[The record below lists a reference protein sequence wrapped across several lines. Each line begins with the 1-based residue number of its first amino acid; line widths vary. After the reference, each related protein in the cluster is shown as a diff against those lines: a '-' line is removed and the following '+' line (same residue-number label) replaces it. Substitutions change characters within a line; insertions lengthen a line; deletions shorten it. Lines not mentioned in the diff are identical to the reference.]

1 MDNIINLDEEKEFK
15 KGEKEFELLYGYNEE
30 LKQEVTQ
37 NINALNDEQLKV
49 LNTIAIQIQKD
60 NTFTVIGEDYKPK
73 DRRRFVKMYINEVNQ
88 LLMKA
93 KSINDMKILLF
104 LMQKMNYDTGEI
116 IVPNAMISD
125 ELKMDKSLVSKGLKN
140 LINDEVILIKE
151 GYENKKFKIYLLNE
165 KYFKY
170 GR

>member
-1 MDNIINLDEEKEFK
+1 MDKIINLDKEKNFE

-49 LNTIAIQIQKD
+49 LNTIAVQIQKD

-73 DRRRFVKMYINEVNQ
+73 DRRRFVKMYIKEVNQ
-88 LLMKA
+88 A
-93 KSINDMKILLF
+93 IYNCKSLNEVKVFLF
-104 LMQKMNYDTGEI
+104 MLDKMNYDTGEI
-116 IVPNAMISD
+116 ITPNLMITE
-125 ELKMDKSLVSKGLKN
+125 ELKLDKATVSKSIKGLIDN
-140 LINDEVILIKE
+140 EIIKVKV
-151 GYENKKFKIYLLNE
+151 GYENKRVKIYLLNE